1 MNINKQGH
9 SIPVQE
15 RINRLNDLKIR
26 LRLSKT
32 TIYKK
37 IANGTFP
44 ASVRISERSV
54 GWKESD
60 IQAWL
65 ESLPKNSEVA

>member
-1 MNINKQGH
+1 M
-9 SIPVQE
+9 PVQE
-15 RINRLNDLKIR
+15 RINRLNELKIR
-26 LRLSKT
+26 LGLSKT

-54 GWKESD
+54 GWKETD

-65 ESLPKNSEVA
+65 ESLPKNDEVA